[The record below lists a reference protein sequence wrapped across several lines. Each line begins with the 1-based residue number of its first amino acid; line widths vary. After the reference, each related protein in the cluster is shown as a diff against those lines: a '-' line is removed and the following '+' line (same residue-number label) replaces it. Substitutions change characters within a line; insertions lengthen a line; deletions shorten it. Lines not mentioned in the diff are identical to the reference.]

1 MLFSSM
7 TFIYVFLP
15 IVTTLYLLVRKELKN
30 HVLLFASLIF
40 YAWGE
45 PKYLAIM
52 LLTILTNYVFAIL
65 IEKARI
71 YADSGKSE
79 SAIVLHAK
87 SYFLTIALLIDLG
100 ILGYFKYF
108 NFLIENL
115 NLLFHTNADFIKV
128 IMPIGISFYTFQSI
142 SYIIDIYRGG

>member
-1 MLFSSM
+1 M
-7 TFIYVFLP
+7 
-15 IVTTLYLLVRKELKN
+15 
-30 HVLLFASLIF
+30 LLFASLIF

-52 LLTILTNYVFAIL
+52 LLTILSNYVFAIL
-65 IEKARI
+65 IEKARL
-71 YADSGKSE
+71 YAASGKSN
-79 SAIVLHAK
+79 SYLMLHAK
-87 SYFLTIALLIDLG
+87 SYFLALALIIDLG

-115 NLLFHTNADFIKV
+115 NLLFHTQKDFIKV